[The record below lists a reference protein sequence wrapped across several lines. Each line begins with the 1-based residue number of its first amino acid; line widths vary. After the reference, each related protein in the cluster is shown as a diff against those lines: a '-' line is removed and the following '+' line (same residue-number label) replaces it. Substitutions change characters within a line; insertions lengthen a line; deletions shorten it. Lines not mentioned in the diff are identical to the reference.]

1 MKDIFEKMSVY
12 LESLE
17 RRIAVQETLV
27 QQLTA
32 DKATLSARL
41 AAAET
46 RLAAAESQLVG
57 SHTSMQELRLRLD
70 EIASTAAAPQPAT
83 PADTDEPEVEIELIE
98 DDSTDEIETEADIV
112 AAAETDNIEE
122 TKEEQKT
129 ETEDEREEEIKG
141 EPKAEPKT
149 EIKGEPKAEIKEEP
163 KAEEKSTRFV
173 QTSLFGSPVQDIR
186 KAISLGDRFLFQ
198 RELFGGKGELM
209 QQTLDRIN
217 SLSTFSEAEKY
228 INDTFSWDRELPSYE
243 LFMNVLRRRFG
254 D

>member
-70 EIASTAAAPQPAT
+70 EIASTAAAPQPAA
-83 PADTDEPEVEIELIE
+83 PADTDEPEVEIELIV
-98 DDSTDEIETEADIV
+98 DDSTDEIETEADTV

-141 EPKAEPKT
+141 
-149 EIKGEPKAEIKEEP
+149 EP

-228 INDTFSWDRELPSYE
+228 IRDTFSWDRELPSYE

>member
-70 EIASTAAAPQPAT
+70 EIASTAAAPQPAA
-83 PADTDEPEVEIELIE
+83 PADTDEPEVEIELIV

-122 TKEEQKT
+122 MKEEQKT

-141 EPKAEPKT
+141 
-149 EIKGEPKAEIKEEP
+149 EP

-228 INDTFSWDRELPSYE
+228 IRDTFSWDRELPSYE